1 MRGGARGA
9 STSYTPPHE
18 TMAAA
23 SSRPNYEALATRV
36 VLAHPCAAFYP
47 CRCGLRGG
55 AAAVAATL
63 ISYDDIEVAVKMTM
77 KRR

>member
-9 STSYTPPHE
+9 STPYTLPRE

-23 SSRPNYEALATRV
+23 SSLPNSEALATRV
-36 VLAHPCAAFYP
+36 VLAHPRAAFYP

-55 AAAVAATL
+55 AAATL
-63 ISYDDIEVAVKMTM
+63 IGYDDVEVAVKMIM